1 MAKKILLTSHDPALL
16 ETRKLLL
23 AGNGYQVFTAID
35 PREVARLCHDHHF
48 DLVVIGHTIG
58 PSEASSIVQT
68 ISESCGDIPMLMLVT
83 GPLPLAGSPNHS
95 MHTNAEG
102 APAEFI
108 ARVHKILGE

>member
-1 MAKKILLTSHDPALL
+1 MAKKILLTSHDALL
-16 ETRKLLL
+16 ETCKLLL
-23 AGNGYQVFTAID
+23 AGNGYQVFTAVD
-35 PREVARLCHDHHF
+35 PLEVAGLCQDHRF

-58 PSEASSIVQT
+58 PSEAGSIMQT
-68 ISESCGDIPMLMLVT
+68 ISESCGPVPVLKLEA
-83 GPLPLAGSPNHS
+83 GALPAAENPSHS